1 MKMKSLAAA
10 IALTIVPASSVF
22 AAALDRSGQSIAAF
36 LQPGNYAEVGLSVLD
51 PTVEGTEV
59 RTASNPNQRH
69 IDDMANDYMFPQAA
83 IKLQPTKNFSFGIL
97 YDQPFGA
104 NAKYTGDNLFVAA
117 PTDTVLPQAQLAAIS
132 NQTILKNVTARLPE
146 VLKANLQPG
155 IDNTIRQQAANA
167 IATNPAL
174 ANVPPSIVEAGI
186 RNDPTKLAA
195 ITSGVTNAITQQV
208 TDGVTA
214 AVKAGL
220 DDVNS
225 TVGGSGGG
233 TEVSVDTQSLSFVM
247 GFQPNENWNF
257 YAGPVYQT
265 IKGDLKLR
273 GQAYSLYNGYDAN
286 IPEAGDWGWLA
297 GLAYQIPKIA
307 LKASLTYRSEVDY
320 DINVRES
327 IPALGALALLGQNP
341 ATIANAQGKTA
352 ITTPQSVNFD
362 FQTGIMADTVAFAN
376 VRWVEWSNFSIQPHK
391 FGLVSNAVGGLVGQ
405 PNGFNLVEYS
415 DDQWSANV
423 GVGRKLNDKW
433 AGNVSVGWDSGAGNP
448 VSTLGPTEGYWN
460 TGLGIQY
467 SPAANYFVAGGVKY
481 FWLGDAKAQT
491 GAQAGTNAYVADF
504 SDNHAI
510 AYGLKLGYRF

>member
-117 PTDTVLPQAQLAAIS
+117 PTDTVLPQAQLTAIRAG
-132 NQTILKNVTARLPE
+132 QITQNVNARLPA
-146 VLKANLQPG
+146 VLAASFQPG
-155 IDNTIRQQAANA
+155 VNATVSQFAAAAIAGGDPRTLAEVEADIRANPTQFAGIQAAV
-167 IATNPAL
+167 TNEITKQ
-174 ANVPPSIVEAGI
+174 VTAGVTQAV
-186 RNDPTKLAA
+186 DAGLAA
-195 ITSGVTNAITQQV
+195 
-208 TDGVTA
+208 
-214 AVKAGL
+214 
-220 DDVNS
+220 VNS